1 MLSPPPCITQ
11 HQFEN
16 QGEPPEALPRRLQWL
31 TPSSAAEETELRG
44 GELPFNSVSFD
55 HHRPMRWLGTGCGSW
70 LRRGSGV
77 RTLRALDS
85 LRSSLFVTSSK
96 QLKPQFHG
104 QLAPAAR
111 QPPRHLGKHSVHSL
125 GGSGEDTIFALA
137 TVPGRSGV
145 AIIRISGIGARCPY
159 FRSCTKR

>member
-16 QGEPPEALPRRLQWL
+16 QGEPPEALPRCLQWL
-31 TPSSAAEETELRG
+31 TPSSAANRAPRRG
-44 GELPFNSVSFD
+44 TPTFVPLVLTT
-55 HHRPMRWLGTGCGSW
+55 MRCLGTGFGSW

-77 RTLRALDS
+77 RTLRAFDS
-85 LRSSLFVTSSK
+85 LRTSLFVTSSK
-96 QLKPQFHG
+96 QLKSQFHG

-111 QPPRHLGKHSVHSL
+111 PPLRHLGKHSLHSL